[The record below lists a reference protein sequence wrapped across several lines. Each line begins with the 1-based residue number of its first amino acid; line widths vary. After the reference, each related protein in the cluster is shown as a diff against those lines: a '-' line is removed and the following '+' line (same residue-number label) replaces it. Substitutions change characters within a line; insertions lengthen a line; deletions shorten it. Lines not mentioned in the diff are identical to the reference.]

1 MRVLRVVAAAA
12 LCLATTPAFAA
23 PQLVARWVQYD
34 VTGAAQAR
42 LVVDG
47 GACPALSVDGGDLAT
62 TQRAAPDAAFPYRI
76 CTAPLPAGSHS
87 VAVLGEPLPT
97 PAAMPGRII
106 VLGDTGCRVQGKTI
120 QACSD
125 PVAWPFSRVAERA
138 AAMHPDLVIHVG
150 DYLYR
155 ETPCP
160 ADDGRCAGSPSGDN
174 WPTWKADFFTPGS
187 SLLAAAPWVVVR
199 GNHEECPRAGRGW
212 TRLLAA
218 APYDPATP
226 CTASETP
233 YAVPLA
239 ALNLVVMDDANAPD
253 LNTTPE
259 LIALYHRQFAAAAPL
274 ATGPSWLL
282 MHRPIRGIVRVKGLV
297 VGGNETMLKAPP
309 DLPASVELLVSGHI
323 HAFEAINYGDA
334 SPPQLVVGNGGDNLD
349 SAPDDLTGIEVG
361 GLTVTHGVSL
371 PGFGFLLLTRSGSGW
386 QGEAYDVGGTLRR
399 TCAIAAR
406 QIVCD
411 HD

>member
-1 MRVLRVVAAAA
+1 MRALRVFAAAA
-12 LCLATTPAFAA
+12 LCVAVTPALAA
-23 PQLVARWVQYD
+23 PELVARWVQYD
-34 VTGAAQAR
+34 ATGAAQAR
-42 LVVDG
+42 LIVDG
-47 GACPALSVDGGDLAT
+47 DACPALTVDGASVAT
-62 TQRAAPDAAFPYRI
+62 LQRAAPDASFPYRI
-76 CTAPLPAGSHS
+76 CTAGIAAGSRS
-87 VAVLGEPLPT
+87 VAALGQILAA
-97 PAAMPGRII
+97 PAATPGRII

-125 PVAWPFSRVAERA
+125 PAAWPFARVAERA
-138 AAMHPDLVIHVG
+138 ASLHPDLVIHVG

-160 ADDGRCAGSPSGDN
+160 AGDARCAGSPSGDN
-174 WPTWKADFFTPGS
+174 WASWRADFFAPGE

-199 GNHEECPRAGRGW
+199 GNHEECARAGRGW
-212 TRLLAA
+212 TRLLGA
-218 APYDPATP
+218 APDDPGAP
-226 CTASETP
+226 CAANEAP
-233 YAVPLA
+233 YAVRLA
-239 ALNLVVMDDANAPD
+239 GLNLVVMDDANAPD
-253 LNTTPE
+253 QNATPD
-259 LIALYHRQFAAAAPL
+259 LITLYQAQFAAVAQL

-297 VGGNETMLKAPP
+297 VGGNQTMLLAKP
-309 DLPASVELLVSGHI
+309 DLPASVELLLSGHI
-323 HAFEAINYGDA
+323 HTFEAINYGDA

-349 SAPDDLTGIEVG
+349 AAPDDLTGIEVG
-361 GLTVTHGVSL
+361 GLTVTHGASL

-386 QGEAYDVGGTLRR
+386 QGEAYDVGGALRR